1 MIPTRIR
8 LLSRSFT
15 TFTNEKPWYITTPI
29 FYPNAS
35 PHIGHLYSL
44 VTADIFARYHRLEN
58 PDRPV
63 HFVTGTDEHGS
74 KIQKAAM
81 MRGMEPRTFCD
92 EISEHFRRL
101 AKGANIS
108 HTTFIR
114 TSEERHLNTVHHVW
128 RQLES
133 KNLIYRGTYTGWY
146 SITDECFYT
155 DSQVIHPSPQSEE
168 STPISKETSSPVEFT
183 QETNYMFRLSSL
195 QDKLLSHFLAN
206 PDFIYPSNYPED
218 IIHSLK
224 NEPLQDISISRPRSR
239 VKWGVEVP
247 GDPEHT
253 VYVWVDAVLS
263 YLTGIGYPWN
273 GVRKHEDMGGWPV
286 DLQVIGKDIVRF
298 HAIYLPAILLAL
310 ELPLQTRILAHAHW
324 TSSQK
329 KMSKSLGNTTD
340 PFQAIEEFGLDSVR
354 WYLTRVGGKF
364 RDDVDWSHDQL
375 SKHHKEFQSLLGNFF
390 LRVTSN
396 TILKRVQDAQ
406 TMLKQADTDQA
417 VPISNQETKNWFQ
430 DMVSLQQETNKY
442 RAAYADL
449 LEATTVLPDKITQ
462 NLRKLDV
469 ADAMEEIVDVLR
481 IANRSLSD
489 VAPWSP
495 SSSSC
500 AALVT
505 AEACLETLR
514 VVGICLQPFAPDVAG
529 RLLDALGVEERTWM
543 ASKKRGTLNVHDVK
557 GVKLFRNEKDRVL

>member
-8 LLSRSFT
+8 LLSHSLS
-15 TFTNEKPWYITTPI
+15 TFADTKPWYTTTPI

-44 VTADIFARYHRLEN
+44 VTADIFARYNRLKN

-81 MRGMEPRTFCD
+81 MKGMEPKAFCD

-101 AKGANIS
+101 ARTANIS

-114 TSEERHLNTVHHVW
+114 TSEERHTKTVHDVW

-133 KNLIYRGTYTGWY
+133 KNLIYKGTYSGWY
-146 SITDECFYT
+146 SVTDECFYT
-155 DSQVIHPSPQSEE
+155 DSQITRPSPQSEG
-168 STPISKETSSPVEFT
+168 STPVSEETSSPVEFT
-183 QETNYMFRLSSL
+183 EETNYMFRLSTL
-195 QDKLLSHFLAN
+195 QDRLLSHFLKH
-206 PDFIYPSNYPED
+206 PDFIYPSKYMED
-218 IIHSLK
+218 IIYSLK
-224 NEPLQDISISRPRSR
+224 NEPLQDISISRPKSR

-253 VYVWVDAVLS
+253 IYVWVDAVLS
-263 YLTGIGYPWN
+263 YLTGIGFPWSGHQN
-273 GVRKHEDMGGWPV
+273 VENMGGWPV
-286 DLQVIGKDIVRF
+286 DLQIIGKDIVRF

-310 ELPLQTRILAHAHW
+310 DLPLQTRILAHAHW

-354 WYLTRVGGKF
+354 WYLAKVGGKF
-364 RDDVDWSHDQL
+364 RDDVDWSHAQL

-390 LRVTSN
+390 LRVTSK
-396 TILKRVQDAQ
+396 TISKRVAEAQ
-406 TMLKQADTDQA
+406 RVLKQHET
-417 VPISNQETKNWFQ
+417 NQKTPQNS
-430 DMVSLQQETNKY
+430 VSVQQEIQRY
-442 RAAYADL
+442 EAAYSEL
-449 LEATTVLPDKITQ
+449 REVTTALPDKVTQ
-462 NLRKLDV
+462 KLKKLDV
-469 ADAMEEIVDVLR
+469 ADAVEEIVDVLR
-481 IANRSLSD
+481 IANRSLTD
-489 VAPWSP
+489 VAPWAP
-495 SSSSC
+495 SSSPC

-505 AEACLETLR
+505 TEVCLEALR

-529 RLLDALGVEERTWM
+529 KLLDALGVEERTWM
-543 ASKKRGTLNVHDVK
+543 ACKKREMLKMQNVK
-557 GVKLFRNEKDRVL
+557 GVKLFHSESIKV